1 MVQIFNEKN
10 FFFDMFPFESISSSS
25 SSGGKNSMSSN
36 SCSESA
42 NAVDA
47 DNAPRVERAPA
58 YETESEDDEEHD
70 HTREVEQKLEW
81 THQAAGNATA
91 ELSSATSA
99 AAKTLQSPCLEGS
112 ELLDE
117 TDEPLGYLELDLA
130 LFCKPSRI
138 ATDTWYVLRG
148 TRSGEVRI
156 RTLFMDEHFN
166 SSAMDNAVTTAAAV
180 EARKAILQEQIYSC
194 ELRDHYG
201 FKISD
206 HARQEWTH
214 LRSYEDCREERRLGD
229 WELAFGNHF
238 FSVNRCDSA
247 KENSVV
253 RQLARAGVPRSWRE
267 RVYMSISGAREKQQ
281 DAGVEYY
288 NSLVGQS
295 ETLDSVAFRQIEL
308 DIDRTFGH
316 SGTKIC
322 TEAGRAVLRRILR
335 AYSIRN
341 PSIGYCQGLN
351 FIVGFLTLAVE
362 EEPAFWLLVV
372 ICEDLYPGYYTPTMA
387 ETQTDMLVLKELIA
401 DELPSLDAF
410 TAEVGLPLE
419 LLGSQWLLCLFTTT
433 FPSETVFRIFDC
445 IFTEGCDFVF
455 PVIIAHLRRLER
467 TLIGLEDFQA
477 VLSAMKDAEN
487 ALLDADAFMADAA
500 QEADCIAEGRILA
513 LRVKHRE
520 SVRDEMQRAARAR
533 ALNRQLAVV
542 YQIPAFSTYAADLLR
557 FFHEE
562 AEVSSRSDV
571 AFILTLLC
579 HGLVWLAEHSK
590 RWQR

>member
-1 MVQIFNEKN
+1 MYRRKLWVEVVGARNLESRQSLDAYCVLQVVGARTGRTHAGGAAPSGSGGGREKDLSKDAPLLVSRTSSVQSIGSSARWSHRIEFELDDAAEERSPGGSSETGGTRIMVQIFNEKN

-267 RVYMSISGAREKQQ
+267 RVYMSISGTNNARSSTFIMIIS
-281 DAGVEYY
+281 
-288 NSLVGQS
+288 N
-295 ETLDSVAFRQIEL
+295 TL
-308 DIDRTFGH
+308 
-316 SGTKIC
+316 
-322 TEAGRAVLRRILR
+322 
-335 AYSIRN
+335 YS
-341 PSIGYCQGLN
+341 
-351 FIVGFLTLAVE
+351 TL
-362 EEPAFWLLVV
+362 
-372 ICEDLYPGYYTPTMA
+372 
-387 ETQTDMLVLKELIA
+387 
-401 DELPSLDAF
+401 
-410 TAEVGLPLE
+410 
-419 LLGSQWLLCLFTTT
+419 
-433 FPSETVFRIFDC
+433 
-445 IFTEGCDFVF
+445 
-455 PVIIAHLRRLER
+455 
-467 TLIGLEDFQA
+467 
-477 VLSAMKDAEN
+477 
-487 ALLDADAFMADAA
+487 
-500 QEADCIAEGRILA
+500 
-513 LRVKHRE
+513 
-520 SVRDEMQRAARAR
+520 
-533 ALNRQLAVV
+533 
-542 YQIPAFSTYAADLLR
+542 
-557 FFHEE
+557 
-562 AEVSSRSDV
+562 
-571 AFILTLLC
+571 
-579 HGLVWLAEHSK
+579 
-590 RWQR
+590 